1 VVLKMKIG
9 RKFGFSRVTSPVET
23 LKQEETMSLKEE
35 RMQILKMIE
44 NGTISA
50 DEGAKL
56 LAALEEGASK
66 AEGSGSSS
74 SGQARWMRIRVT
86 DLKTGRAKVNVNLPM
101 GLVNF
106 GMKMGARFAPEMEN
120 VDLDEVMQAIKEG
133 AQGKIVEVEDEDD
146 NERVQI
152 YIE

>member
-1 VVLKMKIG
+1 
-9 RKFGFSRVTSPVET
+9 
-23 LKQEETMSLKEE
+23 MSLTEE

-44 NGTISA
+44 NGTITA

-56 LAALEEGASK
+56 LAALDAGAAKGAQSTP
-66 AEGSGSSS
+66 G
-74 SGQARWMRIRVT
+74 GQARWMRIRVT
-86 DLKTGRAKVNVNLPM
+86 DMNTGRTKVNVNLPM

-106 GMKMGARFAPEMEN
+106 GVKMGARFAPEMEDI
-120 VDLDEVMQAIKEG
+120 DLDEIIQAIKEG
-133 AQGKIVEVEDEDD
+133 AQGKIVEVEDEED

>member
-1 VVLKMKIG
+1 M
-9 RKFGFSRVTSPVET
+9 P
-23 LKQEETMSLKEE
+23 LKEE
-35 RMQILKMIE
+35 RLQILKMIE
-44 NGTISA
+44 NGTITA

-56 LAALEEGASK
+56 LAALEEGATRSQST
-66 AEGSGSSS
+66 GTG
-74 SGQARWMRIRVT
+74 GQARWMRIQVT

-106 GMKMGARFAPEMEN
+106 GMKMGARFAPDMEN
-120 VDLDEVMQAIKEG
+120 LDLNEIMNAIKEG
-133 AQGKIVEVEDEDD
+133 AQGKIIEVEDEED

>member
-1 VVLKMKIG
+1 
-9 RKFGFSRVTSPVET
+9 
-23 LKQEETMSLKEE
+23 
-35 RMQILKMIE
+35 MQILKMIE
-44 NGTISA
+44 SGTISA

-66 AEGSGSSS
+66 SEGPGPSS

-120 VDLDEVMQAIKEG
+120 VDLDEVMKAIKEG
-133 AQGKIVEVEDEDD
+133 AQGKIIEVEDDDD

>member
-1 VVLKMKIG
+1 M
-9 RKFGFSRVTSPVET
+9 T
-23 LKQEETMSLKEE
+23 LKEE

-44 NGTISA
+44 AGTITA

-56 LAALEEGASK
+56 LAALEEGATKS
-66 AEGSGSSS
+66 APSTPG
-74 SGQARWMRIRVT
+74 GQARWMRIRVT
-86 DLKTGRAKVNVNLPM
+86 DLNSGRAKVNVNLPM

-106 GMKMGARFAPEMEN
+106 GMKMGARFAPE
-120 VDLDEVMQAIKEG
+120 VADIDLDEIIQAIKEG
-133 AQGKIVEVEDEDD
+133 AQGKIVEVEDEED

>member
-1 VVLKMKIG
+1 
-9 RKFGFSRVTSPVET
+9 
-23 LKQEETMSLKEE
+23 MSLKEE
-35 RMQILKMIE
+35 RLQILKMVE
-44 NGTISA
+44 SGTITA

-66 AEGSGSSS
+66 SERPESP
-74 SGQARWMRIRVT
+74 GQARWMRIRVT

-106 GMKMGARFAPEMEN
+106 GMRMGARFAPEMEN
-120 VDLDEVMQAIKEG
+120 LDLNEIMQAIQEG
-133 AQGKIVEVEDEDD
+133 AQGKLVEVEDEED

-152 YIE
+152 YVE

>member
-1 VVLKMKIG
+1 VA
-9 RKFGFSRVTSPVET
+9 
-23 LKQEETMSLKEE
+23 LKEE
-35 RMQILKMIE
+35 RLQILKMIE
-44 NGTISA
+44 SGTITA

-66 AEGSGSSS
+66 SERPES

-106 GMKMGARFAPEMEN
+106 GMKMGARFAPEME
-120 VDLDEVMQAIKEG
+120 DLDLSEIMQAIQEG
-133 AQGKIVEVEDEDD
+133 AQGKIVEVEDEED

-152 YIE
+152 YVE

>member
-1 VVLKMKIG
+1 
-9 RKFGFSRVTSPVET
+9 
-23 LKQEETMSLKEE
+23 
-35 RMQILKMIE
+35 
-44 NGTISA
+44 
-50 DEGAKL
+50 
-56 LAALEEGASK
+56 
-66 AEGSGSSS
+66 
-74 SGQARWMRIRVT
+74 MRIRVT

-120 VDLDEVMQAIKEG
+120 VNLDEVLQAIKEG

>member
-1 VVLKMKIG
+1 MKIG
-9 RKFGFSRVTSPVET
+9 RKFRLNRVASPVEP
-23 LKQEETMSLKEE
+23 LEQEETMTLKEE

-44 NGTISA
+44 SGTISA

-66 AEGSGSSS
+66 AEGPGASS

-120 VDLDEVMQAIKEG
+120 LDLDEVMKAVKEG

>member
-1 VVLKMKIG
+1 
-9 RKFGFSRVTSPVET
+9 
-23 LKQEETMSLKEE
+23 MSLTEE

-44 NGTISA
+44 AGTITA
-50 DEGAKL
+50 EEGAKL
-56 LAALEEGASK
+56 LAALEESAEKSEGAT
-66 AEGSGSSS
+66 SG
-74 SGQARWMRIRVT
+74 GKARWMRIRVT

-120 VDLDEVMQAIKEG
+120 LDLNEIMQAIKEG
-133 AQGKIVEVEDEDD
+133 AQGKVVEVEDDDD

>member
-1 VVLKMKIG
+1 V
-9 RKFGFSRVTSPVET
+9 
-23 LKQEETMSLKEE
+23 SLTEE

-44 NGTISA
+44 AGTITA
-50 DEGAKL
+50 EEGAKL
-56 LAALEEGASK
+56 LAAMEEGAEK
-66 AEGSGSSS
+66 GEGPASG
-74 SGQARWMRIRVT
+74 GKARWMRIRVT

-120 VDLDEVMQAIKEG
+120 MDLNEIMQTIKEG
-133 AQGKIVEVEDEDD
+133 AQGKIVEVEDDEDS
-146 NERVQI
+146 ERVQI